1 MVLLAVIISLL
12 GAYLYLGY
20 TVPQYTATT
29 TILVKDEQKRR
40 NSLWISRF
48 FDLGL
53 EWKGN
58 LENEIE
64 ILKSRSLAE
73 ITVKKIKPKC

>member
-12 GAYLYLGY
+12 GAYLYLRY

-29 TILVKDEQKRR
+29 TILVKDEQKERAL
-40 NSLWISRF
+40 SELALFS
-48 FDLGL
+48 DLGIGNGA
-53 EWKGN
+53 KDN

-64 ILKSRSLAE
+64 ILKSRLAE
-73 ITVKKIKPKC
+73 ITVKRIKP